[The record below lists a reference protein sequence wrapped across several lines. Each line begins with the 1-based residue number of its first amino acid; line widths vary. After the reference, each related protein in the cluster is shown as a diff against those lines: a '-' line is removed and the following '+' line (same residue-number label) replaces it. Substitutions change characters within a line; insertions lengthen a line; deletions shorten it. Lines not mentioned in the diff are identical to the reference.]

1 MEASSDD
8 RGNRND
14 SDENGASMEIM
25 ALKAEVNDMGLD
37 FDNLHERKSSS
48 SSQMSE
54 TRSSMLKAWQRWKI

>member
-1 MEASSDD
+1 
-8 RGNRND
+8 
-14 SDENGASMEIM
+14 MEIM

-37 FDNLHERKSSS
+37 FDNLHELKSSS